1 MKKINLFAFA
11 FVLQIANCI
20 LPTSSFA
27 QDIHF
32 SQYVYSPLTLNPAL
46 TAAYKEIQGTLN
58 YKQQWR
64 SVKAYRTEEATFE
77 MKLNQRTWA
86 KLDKYTDAF
95 KKKLMK
101 GLAFGVNI
109 FNDMAGDG
117 SMHILTGNLS
127 VAYHA
132 SLSEQNTLSAAIMA
146 GLVQR
151 SMDGGSLRWN
161 SQYTTGVYD
170 PSAPTGEGF
179 GNSSY
184 LYGDYSAGLLFSHGK
199 ESAYMTSNDQKFF
212 NMGAS
217 VYHITQP
224 NQSFLAGGDRL
235 YMRYTFHTNVLIG
248 IKNTNFSIA
257 PSALFMRQ
265 GPTMEITFGGMIKY
279 KLKEESKYTGIVK
292 NSVFSAGCFYRNN
305 DAVIPYIVL
314 EMDKYSMGIS
324 YDTNI
329 SGLKTATTGRGG
341 IEISLRINNSSPF
354 LYQNAKSRL

>member
-1 MKKINLFAFA
+1 
-11 FVLQIANCI
+11 
-20 LPTSSFA
+20 
-27 QDIHF
+27 
-32 SQYVYSPLTLNPAL
+32 LTLNPAL
-46 TAAYKEIQGTLN
+46 TSAYKEIQGTLN

-77 MKLNQRTWA
+77 MKLNQKTWA
-86 KLDKYTDAF
+86 KLDKYTEAF

-101 GLAFGVNI
+101 GLALGVN
-109 FNDMAGDG
+109 FFTDKAGDG
-117 SMHILTGNLS
+117 GMRILQGNLS

-132 SLSEQNTLSAAIMA
+132 ALSAQNTLSAAIMG

-151 SMDGGSLRWN
+151 SMNEGGLRWN
-161 SQYTTGVYD
+161 SQYLTGVYD
-170 PSAPTGEGF
+170 PTAGSGEGF
-179 GNSSY
+179 GNASY
-184 LYGDYSAGLLFSHGK
+184 IYGDYAAGILFSHGK

-217 VYHITQP
+217 VYHLTQP
-224 NQSFLAGGDRL
+224 NQSFMGGGDRL
-235 YMRYTFHTNVLIG
+235 YMRYNFHTNVLLG
-248 IKNTNFSIA
+248 IKNTNFSLA

-265 GPTMEITFGGMIKY
+265 GPTMEITFGAMIKY

-305 DAVIPYIVL
+305 DAVIPYVL
-314 EMDKYSMGIS
+314 IEMDKYSLGIS

-354 LYQNAKSRL
+354 LYQNSKSRM